1 MSPFPAPRSVRVSP
15 PSAPEPI
22 HLSVHEQGEGT
33 AVVFSHGFPELGYS
47 WRHQLPAV
55 AAAGFRAIAPDQ
67 RGYGGSSRPERISAY
82 GLRDLCGDL
91 AGLLDALEIEKA
103 VFVGHDWGGMV
114 AWGMPVLY
122 PERTLGVVGVCT
134 PYLSMRGTDAIREL
148 VDGDDDRH
156 YILWFQKPGV
166 AEAAMDGRVR
176 ILFERML
183 RGAVSPEK
191 AAARMFRDG
200 KLDMNPFRR
209 TGDPDPDPEEM
220 GAPFATAEEVDTYVR
235 AFEKTG
241 FGGGINWYRN
251 IDANARDVPEMGQ
264 KKLSLPCLMLTAEWD
279 MALRPELAEGM
290 ADLCPDLELHM
301 IERAG
306 HWVQQEAADEVNE
319 RLVDWLRRRFAA

>member
-1 MSPFPAPRSVRVSP
+1 VSRFPAPRSIQVS
-15 PSAPEPI
+15 SASATEPI

-33 AVVFSHGFPELGYS
+33 AVVFSHGFPELAYS
-47 WRHQLPAV
+47 WRHQLPAL

-67 RGYGGSSRPERISAY
+67 RGYGASSRPERISAY

-114 AWGMPVLY
+114 AWAMPVLY

-156 YILWFQKPGV
+156 YMLWFQKPGV
-166 AEAAMDGRVR
+166 AESAMDGRVR
-176 ILFERML
+176 VLFERML
-183 RGAVSPEK
+183 RGAIAPEK

-209 TGDPDPDPEEM
+209 S
-220 GAPFATAEEVDTYVR
+220 DTPSPTRNSR
-235 AFEKTG
+235 ARPSRRPKSWTTTC
-241 FGGGINWYRN
+241 
-251 IDANARDVPEMGQ
+251 AR
-264 KKLSLPCLMLTAEWD
+264 S
-279 MALRPELAEGM
+279 
-290 ADLCPDLELHM
+290 
-301 IERAG
+301 
-306 HWVQQEAADEVNE
+306 
-319 RLVDWLRRRFAA
+319 RRRASAAASTGTGTSMPMRATCPRWARRSSIFPASC